1 MDDKLKTALR
11 DAAMGHLLGEWDI
24 SDIAM
29 EMAEEHPDAWRFLP
43 RAAVTQGLEWAA
55 SHAADEVGEDDTLP
69 DRIDHM
75 INSGAITHELQRMID
90 FAKAQM
96 TPPLPG

>member
-1 MDDKLKTALR
+1 MNEKLKTALR

-29 EMAEEHPDAWRFLP
+29 EIAEEHPGAWCDLP
-43 RAAVTQGLEWAA
+43 RAAITQGLEWAA
-55 SHAADEVGEDDTLP
+55 SHARDEDDEDDTLP
-69 DRIDHM
+69 DRINHM
-75 INSGAITHELQRMID
+75 INSGAITHELQRMLD